1 MYYDFTMDVYVWQCF
16 YGNLRFCA
24 EKTSLFMKKSTIL
37 TVRQVI
43 LMIDNGCRSM
53 VYKINMG

>member
-53 VYKINMG
+53 V